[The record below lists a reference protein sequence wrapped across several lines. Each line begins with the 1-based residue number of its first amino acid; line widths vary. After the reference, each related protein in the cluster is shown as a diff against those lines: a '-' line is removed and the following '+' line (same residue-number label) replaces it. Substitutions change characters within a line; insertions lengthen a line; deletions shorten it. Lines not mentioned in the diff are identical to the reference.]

1 MIVFYQI
8 FVGKKTKHVF
18 SEIQSCQFLDKN
30 GGNPWEICQAHS
42 PHQLGQRRQW
52 TYPMKKDAI
61 CNSEQWTENPS
72 KKPM

>member
-1 MIVFYQI
+1 MIVLYQI

-18 SEIQSCQFLDKN
+18 SESRAVNCWIKM
-30 GGNPWEICQAHS
+30 GEIRGKSA
-42 PHQLGQRRQW
+42 PPQLGQRRQS